1 VPAYDFAVDDRVGSR
16 RVEPGAAIVVE
27 GILSLYDERVLDRLD
42 LRVYVETDAD
52 VRVIRRMRRDVLER
66 DRDLE
71 GVVDQYLA
79 TVKPMHE
86 RYVAPT
92 KRAADV
98 VIPEGA
104 NERAVCLLAD
114 RLRSVLSD
122 DGGPTELDGQAD
134 GGDTEWSVSR

>member
-1 VPAYDFAVDDRVGSR
+1 
-16 RVEPGAAIVVE
+16 VEPGAAVVVE

-52 VRVIRRMRRDVLER
+52 VRVIRRTRRDVLER

-104 NERAVCLLAD
+104 NERAVCPLAD
-114 RLRSVLSD
+114 RLRSVLSGD
-122 DGGPTELDGQAD
+122 DGEPTELDGRAD